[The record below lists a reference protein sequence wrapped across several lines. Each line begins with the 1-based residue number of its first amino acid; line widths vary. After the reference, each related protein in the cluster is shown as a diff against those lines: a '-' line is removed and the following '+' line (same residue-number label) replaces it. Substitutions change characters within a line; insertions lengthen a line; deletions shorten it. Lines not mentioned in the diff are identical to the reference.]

1 MDANGTIRF
10 VLGFPKT
17 ICFVRAKGSYF
28 SQRCALYTLN
38 CMELSGSASKEVAT
52 HTFQKRVRLHKSVMA
67 CSKVWLLCP
76 LPSSKCLA
84 MMSVFSNPSG
94 RRFKATRDVTWQV
107 VLGRGREH
115 SKRKYK

>member
-67 CSKVWLLCP
+67 CSKVCLLCP
-76 LPSSKCLA
+76 PALEQMFGDDVCLFQSQWSKINGNKGCYIPSSTCKGQRA
-84 MMSVFSNPSG
+84 
-94 RRFKATRDVTWQV
+94 
-107 VLGRGREH
+107 
-115 SKRKYK
+115 

>member
-67 CSKVWLLCP
+67 CSKVWQMFGHDVCLFQSQWSKIQGNKGCYMA
-76 LPSSKCLA
+76 SS
-84 MMSVFSNPSG
+84 
-94 RRFKATRDVTWQV
+94 TWKGQ
-107 VLGRGREH
+107 RA
-115 SKRKYK
+115 